1 MGHESFDRKEP
12 VSSSSNRS
20 VWVRFRRGV
29 HNHRPMAMAL
39 RRPRSASGAWSWAR
53 RSLGV
58 PWLWPAALAPL
69 NRVWTRFGLLLH
81 RIVSPVVLGV
91 MFFVVVTPTGLLMR
105 ALGKDPLRLRL
116 TVTQRSYWIDRQ
128 PPGPAP
134 DTLNNQF

>member
-1 MGHESFDRKEP
+1 MSHESFDRTEP

-20 VWVRFRRGV
+20 FGLVFAAVFTIIGLWPWLFGGEVRIWSLV
-29 HNHRPMAMAL
+29 V
-39 RRPRSASGAWSWAR
+39 GAAF
-53 RSLGV
+53 LGV
-58 PWLWPAALAPL
+58 AWLWPAALAPL
-69 NRVWTRFGLLLH
+69 NRVWTRFGMLLH

-116 TVTQRSYWIDRQ
+116 DRNAGSYWIDRQ

>member
-1 MGHESFDRKEP
+1 MSHESLDRKEP

-20 VWVRFRRGV
+20 FGLVFAAVFAIIGLW
-29 HNHRPMAMAL
+29 
-39 RRPRSASGAWSWAR
+39 
-53 RSLGV
+53 
-58 PWLWPAALAPL
+58 PWLFGGQVRVWSVFVGAAFLMVGWLRPTALAQL

-91 MFFVVVTPTGLLMR
+91 MFFVVVTPMGLVMR
-105 ALGKDPLRLRL
+105 ALGKDPLRLRFDSDA
-116 TVTQRSYWIDRQ
+116 RSYWIDRE